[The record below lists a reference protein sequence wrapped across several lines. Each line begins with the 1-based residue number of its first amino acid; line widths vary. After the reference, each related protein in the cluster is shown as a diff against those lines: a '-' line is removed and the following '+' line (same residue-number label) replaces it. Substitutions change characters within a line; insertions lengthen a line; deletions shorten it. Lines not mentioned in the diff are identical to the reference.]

1 MLKRLIEKLAII
13 LEQHKIPY
21 MIIGGQAVLLYGEPR
36 LTKDID
42 ITLGVGPE
50 YLEKLLLISKEL
62 RLKVLVNDVQEFV
75 NQTFVLPVLD
85 VKSGF
90 RVDFIFSVSIYEKTA
105 LKRVSY
111 VKMGKSKVCFTSIE
125 DLIIHKII
133 AGRPRDIEDI
143 KNVILINP
151 QFDKDYV
158 IKWLNNFDKEL
169 DKSYVTQF
177 EKLLSENY

>member
-1 MLKRLIEKLAII
+1 
-13 LEQHKIPY
+13 
-21 MIIGGQAVLLYGEPR
+21 MINAVLLYGEPK

-75 NQTFVLPVLD
+75 NQTFVLPVLE

-111 VKMGKSKVCFTSIE
+111 V
-125 DLIIHKII
+125 
-133 AGRPRDIEDI
+133 
-143 KNVILINP
+143 
-151 QFDKDYV
+151 
-158 IKWLNNFDKEL
+158 
-169 DKSYVTQF
+169 TQF
-177 EKLLSENY
+177 EKLMSIVSWVACRTGTAPR

>member
-1 MLKRLIEKLAII
+1 MLERLIEKLAII

-62 RLKVLVNDVQEFV
+62 GLKVLVNDVQEFV
-75 NQTFVLPVLD
+75 NQTFVLPILE

-111 VKMGKSKVCFTSIE
+111 V
-125 DLIIHKII
+125 
-133 AGRPRDIEDI
+133 
-143 KNVILINP
+143 
-151 QFDKDYV
+151 
-158 IKWLNNFDKEL
+158 
-169 DKSYVTQF
+169 TQF
-177 EKLLSENY
+177 EKLMSIVSWVACRTGTAPR

>member
-1 MLKRLIEKLAII
+1 MLKRLIEKLALI

-36 LTKDID
+36 ITKDID

-75 NQTFVLPVLD
+75 NQTFVLPVLE

-111 VKMGKSKVCFTSIE
+111 V
-125 DLIIHKII
+125 
-133 AGRPRDIEDI
+133 
-143 KNVILINP
+143 
-151 QFDKDYV
+151 
-158 IKWLNNFDKEL
+158 
-169 DKSYVTQF
+169 TQF
-177 EKLLSENY
+177 EKLMSIVSWVACRTGTAPR

>member
-1 MLKRLIEKLAII
+1 MLKRLIEKLALI

-21 MIIGGQAVLLYGEPR
+21 MIIGGQAVLLYGEPM

-75 NQTFVLPVLD
+75 NQTFVLPVLE

-111 VKMGKSKVCFTSIE
+111 V
-125 DLIIHKII
+125 
-133 AGRPRDIEDI
+133 
-143 KNVILINP
+143 
-151 QFDKDYV
+151 
-158 IKWLNNFDKEL
+158 
-169 DKSYVTQF
+169 TQF
-177 EKLLSENY
+177 EKLMSIVSWVACRTGTAPR

>member
-1 MLKRLIEKLAII
+1 MLKRLIEKLALI

-36 LTKDID
+36 ITKDID

-75 NQTFVLPVLD
+75 NQTFVLPILE

-105 LKRVSY
+105 LKIV
-111 VKMGKSKVCFTSIE
+111 
-125 DLIIHKII
+125 
-133 AGRPRDIEDI
+133 
-143 KNVILINP
+143 
-151 QFDKDYV
+151 
-158 IKWLNNFDKEL
+158 
-169 DKSYVTQF
+169 SYVTQF
-177 EKLLSENY
+177 EKLMSIVSWVACRTGTAPR

>member
-62 RLKVLVNDVQEFV
+62 RLKVLVNDVQDFV
-75 NQTFVLPVLD
+75 NQTFVLPILE

-111 VKMGKSKVCFTSIE
+111 V
-125 DLIIHKII
+125 
-133 AGRPRDIEDI
+133 
-143 KNVILINP
+143 
-151 QFDKDYV
+151 
-158 IKWLNNFDKEL
+158 
-169 DKSYVTQF
+169 TQF
-177 EKLLSENY
+177 EKLMSIVSWVACRTGTAPR